1 MYVNLRNVEVV
12 ERYFFFFFFK
22 VILGSKF
29 ENKPIG
35 STILVINQRF
45 SISSPK

>member
-1 MYVNLRNVEVV
+1 MHVNLRNVEVV
-12 ERYFFFFFFK
+12 ERYIFFK